1 MTELELLK
9 EKQDR
14 KIAQLEDKVRRQS
27 AMNEQQNAMI
37 TWGKKFQGLVN
48 EYAEQRSKK
57 GKDEVV
63 GRFKVYAGERA
74 NQTQDERQV
83 KKIAHYEKQQEKK
96 IKKLTSAPV
105 ESWRSRKTYRFAS
118 AG

>member
-1 MTELELLK
+1 
-9 EKQDR
+9 
-14 KIAQLEDKVRRQS
+14 
-27 AMNEQQNAMI
+27 MNEQQNAMI

-83 KKIAHYEKQQEKK
+83 KKSHYEKQQEKK

-105 ESWRSRKTYRFAS
+105 ENWRSRKAYRLAS
-118 AG
+118 TRRNH